1 MKQWFV
7 IYSRSSQ
14 ERIAEGNL
22 QAQGFETYLPRL
34 ACRKTQARRSLV
46 VTVPMFPR
54 YFFVRAD
61 LDASRWRSIYG
72 TFGVATV
79 VSFGD
84 RPAAVPDA
92 VIEELR
98 MREDSDGIIRLPKE
112 VAFNAGDQVQITDG
126 PLSDV
131 AAMVA
136 AKSDRDRV
144 FVLMSILGQQVKVR
158 VGNDRLRRAS

>member
-7 IYSRSSQ
+7 IYSKPSQ

-34 ACRKTQARRSLV
+34 AQRKTHARRSSV
-46 VTVPMFPR
+46 VPVPMFPR

-72 TFGVATV
+72 TFGVANV
-79 VSFGD
+79 VSFGE

-92 VIEELR
+92 VIDELR
-98 MREDSDGIIRLPKE
+98 MREDADGIVRLPKE
-112 VAFNAGDQVQITDG
+112 AEFNAGDKVQITDG

-131 AAMVA
+131 AAMVT

>member
-7 IYSRSSQ
+7 IYSKSSQ

-34 ACRKTQARRSLV
+34 ALRKTHARRSV
-46 VTVPMFPR
+46 MVTVPMFPR

-72 TFGVATV
+72 TFGVAKV
-79 VSFGD
+79 VSFGE

-92 VIEELR
+92 VIDELR
-98 MREDSDGIIRLPKE
+98 LREDDDGIVRLSAADTFKTGDK
-112 VAFNAGDQVQITDG
+112 VAITDG

-131 AAMVA
+131 TAMVT

-144 FVLMSILGQQVKVR
+144 FVLMSLLGRQVKVR